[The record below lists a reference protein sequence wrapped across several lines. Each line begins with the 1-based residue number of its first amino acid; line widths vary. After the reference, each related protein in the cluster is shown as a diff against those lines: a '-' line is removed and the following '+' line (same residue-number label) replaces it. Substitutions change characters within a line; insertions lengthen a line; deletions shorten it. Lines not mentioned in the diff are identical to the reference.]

1 MWRAYNMARAKVL
14 EPNSGSFGKV
24 PETLNIKNVTA
35 DTTLTNDD
43 SGKTIIV
50 NPAAETTITL
60 PDVSL
65 EGWTCRIILDED
77 EAGTDA
83 GMDAVVNVDL
93 GSGSNLANVGLITE
107 VNGDAGNFAAANDDF
122 VVFTAA
128 ASPGDTIEIF
138 GNGKRWFV
146 YGFVKDLS
154 EADFSINATTI
165 A

>member
-1 MWRAYNMARAKVL
+1 MARAKVL

-24 PETLNIKNVTA
+24 PETLNISNVTA

-77 EAGTDA
+77 EAGTDE
-83 GMDAVVNVDL
+83 GMDQVVNVDL
-93 GSGSNLANVGLITE
+93 GSGSNLNNVGLITE
-107 VNGDAGNFAAANDDF
+107 VDDGAGNFAAANDDF

-146 YGFVKDLS
+146 YGHVKDLTN
-154 EADFSINATTI
+154 ADFSTQATSI

>member
-1 MWRAYNMARAKVL
+1 
-14 EPNSGSFGKV
+14 
-24 PETLNIKNVTA
+24 
-35 DTTLTNDD
+35 
-43 SGKTIIV
+43 
-50 NPAAETTITL
+50 
-60 PDVSL
+60 
-65 EGWTCRIILDED
+65 
-77 EAGTDA
+77 
-83 GMDAVVNVDL
+83 MDQVVNVDL

-128 ASPGDTIEIF
+128 ASPGDTVEIF

-154 EADFSINATTI
+154 EADFSANATTI